1 MRYVR
6 LGKSD
11 LDVSRLGLDC
21 HSLGIAQRE
30 RGWDPFSYDGQVFA
44 TRTVHAALDA
54 GINFFD
60 TSSDSGGNRAES
72 LIGKALQGRRESV
85 LLASRI
91 YDVEVGDTIK
101 DRVSATMRRLRADHL
116 DIVYLGDQLGQ
127 QQQPLDALNRM
138 RVRGAVRNLGL
149 AVSDP
154 VVAMPLV
161 ESGCFE
167 VVELQCDI
175 GDEGPGNDLLDACH
189 RKGMGVSMNKPLA
202 TSTIQNLVSAL
213 DSEWDG
219 STKVRE
225 CCLKYLLADKRV
237 HLINLGMRW
246 EHEVITNS
254 RLVSAIEPPCEPPG
268 FDMMCQTA

>member
-11 LDVSRLGLDC
+11 LDVSRLGLDG

-44 TRTVHAALDA
+44 IRTVHAALDA

-60 TSSDSGGNRAES
+60 TSSDSGGSRAES
-72 LIGKALQGRRESV
+72 LIGKALQGRQESV

-91 YDVEVGDTIK
+91 YDVEDGDTIK
-101 DRVSATMRRLRADHL
+101 DRVFATMRRLRADHL

-127 QQQPLDALNRM
+127 QQKPLDALNRL

-149 AVSDP
+149 VVSDP
-154 VVAMPLV
+154 AAALPLIK
-161 ESGCFE
+161 SGQFD
-167 VVELQCDI
+167 VVEMQCDI
-175 GDEGPGNDLLDACH
+175 SDEGASDQALDACH
-189 RKGMGVSMNKPLA
+189 RKGMGVSIIKPLGA
-202 TSTIQNLVSAL
+202 STIQNLVSAL
-213 DSEWDG
+213 DSGWSG
-219 STKVRE
+219 SNKVRE
-225 CCLKYLLADKRV
+225 CCLKYLLADTRI

-246 EHEVITNS
+246 EHEVITTS
-254 RLVSAIEPPCEPPG
+254 QLIKDIDFPWTPPAPA
-268 FDMMCQTA
+268 QLQIA